1 MLPLQSESIDQVT
14 AAFVAARKTSKPFRE
29 DSKANYGSYVSIDEI
44 KACTNESLLANGLS
58 LTQTRTVVDGQILLV
73 TKLMHV
79 SGQWQ
84 ASYVPLI
91 IPETNKNLD
100 QAYGSSMTYQRR
112 YELYGLFAFKGEEL
126 DPDADKSYQPA
137 SNQVRDNS
145 SQSQGV
151 ISEKQLGLLKTLL
164 NGNKD
169 REAKLCAHY
178 KIDSLAQ
185 LPWRYM
191 DEVVK
196 ILKGQ

>member
-1 MLPLQSESIDQVT
+1 MLPLQSEQIDQLT
-14 AAFVAARKTSKPFRE
+14 SAFVEARKAAKPFRE

-44 KACTNESLLANGLS
+44 KACTNQALLDNGLS
-58 LTQTRTVVDGQILLV
+58 LTQTRTFVEGQIMLV
-73 TKLMHV
+73 TRLTHI

-84 ASYVPLI
+84 CSYVPLI
-91 IPETNKNLD
+91 IPENPKNVD

-137 SNQVRDNS
+137 PV
-145 SQSQGV
+145 SQSGFV
-151 ISEKQLGLLKTLL
+151 SEKQLGLLKMLL
-164 NGNKD
+164 NGNAD

-185 LPWRYM
+185 LPWKQM